1 MTLLQ
6 YVQSLQDQG
15 ATDIAAKVE
24 EWKKKNQP
32 KVEVE
37 EVEEVKTEVVPGKV
51 APVATATENATDIE
65 DTELPLEDGSLES
78 LEIEPSKQKLKNK
91 YRSGFNDVFENLFG
105 MSIEEDNQK
114 NKEYKQKQI
123 DEYLK
128 QFKPGTQE
136 RAYAYYINNIT
147 PDSTVNSEFFDQIP
161 EMIKLNENNDKIN
174 KELSNYQNSKIFGGY
189 EDRVQGIIPP
199 IGWSE
204 QKGREEAA
212 IDYSTQEGYTF
223 GDSVKERAMTKMV
236 NENFDLDNPYIYYG
250 KNQELNP
257 DGAYFSSVHFGGVD
271 KIEAL
276 EINPIDF
283 EGYII
288 KSEQGKRFEKNEKEG
303 LYNGETGALQKET
316 DLQYILLSYITDSN
330 NRYNEKIHL
339 KNIMLNPDDYK
350 DFEGKQKL
358 NKYGAY
364 GLPKAK
370 NNYTKYNPKLIN
382 EYLKETFPRRF
393 ELDKKYE
400 QEIINEYKY
409 LEEKGDWASALSNPF
424 QLIKEG
430 ASYIEKFG
438 ADTVDGFHE
447 LYNFMY
453 DVTGFDATAER
464 SRFILNER
472 KRKKAFQNNHL
483 VLLNNA
489 KTLKIDGVE
498 YAKDKDTGSIYNVD
512 VGYSVNGIKDPLEIK
527 YISDKL
533 EEDGIEKNHTGLRGM
548 ANTGINVFAQFVP
561 QIIGT
566 KGFSLL
572 GKGASLTTGSIL
584 NGFGLNVGKF
594 KKFKDIN
601 ALMGGKANDWLR
613 IPMPKAVTNDVL
625 FQGVYG
631 ASMMN
636 ENIIREGQAAGLT
649 DDEISELT
657 SYGRIMG
664 FTAYALTGNVAR
676 KGKLLDDILGNFG
689 IKAAVKGAVEGF
701 KKQGPKSFFASIEKW
716 TTNIIKNSPKFV
728 NPGFNELA
736 QEQTQQFSET
746 LINKYLN
753 TSIAPVDFLD
763 DTYTQQDFILTS
775 VLSFASGGIISN
787 LRIPSF
793 KSSKNSLENL
803 KNYQYIADNA
813 SESEKIL
820 ADMVANGTATQDEM
834 DLVLSNA
841 KAINNQS
848 SKIPTIVSSDYVLE
862 FSVMLQEIQ
871 ELEAKKKDLA
881 VAFHPEI
888 DGQIKTLEEASR
900 DLVEQAVV
908 AKTNKLTEGAKTIA
922 GQTRTEFIDAETQ
935 EEVDI
940 EIKKLQDRGGKID
953 EKNSSDYGTF
963 VTLEDGSKIIIL
975 NKESAKEDLVMT
987 TANHETGHSLLYE
1000 TFKNRPEVAI
1010 AFGKAVLLEIES
1022 NKNLT
1027 FNNDQFKIDLMRY
1040 VNDSN
1045 YSEAG
1050 VAEEIMTLLSEG
1062 LSNDWVTFNET
1073 GLTKIGDI
1081 IRKSLSALGV
1091 KVRFNK
1097 GSDIINFIRDYNQ
1110 SIESNSGLS
1119 LGMQKTALEGGKGK
1133 LTNVD
1138 KDSNQKIRENIKQS
1152 YNGKI
1157 TVLSE
1162 NGSLESIDIESFNP
1176 DSQQVLEVDDN
1187 FRSSKKRASSL
1198 ALKYKQGKITENEM
1212 NDFYNEYILIA
1223 LSPSGLA
1230 FDSRIKLDDKEAI
1243 NRDEAKSF
1251 VSELLPDIMKRW
1263 NPDKE
1268 ANISTWITANV
1279 RPKRA
1284 DFYGKEQKLDE
1295 KGKQTSTSDERL
1307 KEIASETS
1315 SQPRI
1320 ADKKTKTVD
1329 IRKFNVVKPKVEE
1342 IEKSVVIK
1350 PEQVT
1355 SLTYKNVADNYI
1367 GPIGKVLTGLSAAKI
1382 TGNET
1387 LNYGIQNN
1395 DASKLQRLFQNTQEV
1410 VDFIAAMP
1418 KFNVAT
1424 NESIIN
1430 EQGEIIDATSDA
1442 KGYSLG
1448 INPSL
1453 IKKYYKRFTDPTGK
1467 MTSKSGRSKGK
1478 TSQPNVFKLDF
1489 APTVAN
1495 ARKLQKD
1502 IGITPSGEM
1511 NVPIKGPTRTEFGTT
1526 LQGLSKMYV
1535 SNLANTIARKK
1546 AKELLKTLKTAKD
1559 PKKIIADIG
1568 AGKSDALASKKRGT
1582 RDFNTIVREAGGKAL
1597 NSKNLNVDSSKMP
1610 KIILDYLKN
1619 NPITVL
1625 DENEN
1630 DITES
1635 WTENLEKNLD
1645 RLFKSKENFKDF
1657 DEKFSEIKQKYPELN
1672 KKKIKD
1678 AITKSFFSTIK
1689 ANSDVLEYR
1698 KFVREKLFPVFPKSF
1713 FTSGTFAGAGTAGP
1727 SRNFFYYSIGDLDLD
1742 NNKFAAEDS
1751 DIAAAVTR
1759 VGYTTGSGELRKIT
1773 ESWYTNEFLTGN
1785 QDVLNKKKLIGL
1797 KKIFKVFE
1805 TLLKDKN
1812 NVPFVAALL
1821 SSTSQGMGGF
1831 VRAAAPIT
1839 FVGNNLINGI
1849 VEEHTMPASF
1859 VAKYLFEAAL
1869 NGTVDTDFKNINKN
1883 YQQGALG
1890 KLDDNK
1896 LKGFNNGVRFN
1907 YTQKMPD
1914 GWKFS
1919 DSVWNRYFN
1928 LNTASQDGGIDGRD
1942 YTMADGKTLFE
1953 TLNVTSSG
1961 LKVDVK
1967 TVSSMKRAQI
1977 SNSNISNVVNKNH
1990 NTQKQVNT
1998 LENIDKALAKGRSL
2012 NTPEKGISVFDFDD
2026 TLAKTNSKVIVT
2038 MPESTQSIT
2047 NTGDAKK
2054 VINTVYKSVIN
2065 SVANNSNINTISFSS
2080 EFNEQ
2085 SRVKLYNSLADKL
2098 SKELG
2103 WELDVFETV
2112 DSTGNTDVVTSE
2124 DFTLTKGK
2132 DAKKIKGD
2140 KNAIKF
2146 KKDVADNLKSS
2157 FNINRKTY
2165 DVSLDFIGKGDYN
2178 LEFSLRGK
2186 TKGKTYK
2193 INATE
2198 FAKQSIDLEAQ
2209 GAKFNFD
2216 EFSKV
2221 IDGKKGPLFDL
2232 AQKRKGKFGNK
2243 DIFIL
2248 TARPQLA
2255 APEIYEFLKKIG
2267 LEIPLANITGLE
2279 NGSPQAKADWIIG
2292 KAAKGYNNFY
2302 FADDAIKNVKAVKNV
2317 LEQIDVKS
2325 KVQLALASKKRTF
2338 DDIFNNIIES
2348 STGIKNYKTYSEAR
2362 AKVEGKK
2369 NNKTTFFIPP
2379 SAEDF
2384 TGLLYRMLGKGKVGD
2399 AQFQFFKD
2407 NLLDPY
2413 NRAEIAVTQAKIS
2426 AANDFK
2432 ALKKNLKTLPKKLSK
2447 QTGVGKFSFG
2457 QAVRVAI
2464 WTRQGMKIPG
2474 LSKTDANKLNA
2485 FINKN
2490 KELSMFVNELINIQ
2504 KGKPYPEPG
2513 DNWTAGTIISD
2524 ITNGINKV
2532 NRKEYLQEFIENSD
2546 IIFSD
2551 KNMNKLQ
2558 AAYGSKYIEALRD
2571 SLRRMKSGSNRPI
2584 GGSRVVNE
2592 VLDWLNNSVGTVMFL
2607 NRRSGILQ
2615 TISSVNFIDFGDN
2628 NIFKAGKAL
2637 ANQPQFWSDF
2647 MTLINSPYLVERR
2660 DGLKINVSE
2669 SEIADAVAES
2679 DNKVKAA
2686 ISYLLNKGFVFTRYA
2701 DSFAIASGGATFYR
2715 NRLEALKK
2723 KGMTEEQAK
2732 KQAFEDFRAIAETNQ
2747 QSSSPSKISQQQA
2760 SAAGRVILAFAN
2772 TPMQYARIQKRAIQ
2786 DLIAGRGDWKSNIS
2800 KITYYGIIQNLIF
2813 NALQNALFLMLFD
2826 DEDEE
2831 QESKTGRIANG
2842 MADSLLRGLGIQGA
2856 AVSAL
2861 KNVLLKIGEENKKK
2875 STKYRE
2881 AVFEAFDFSPPL
2893 DSKVRKLRSAGQTF
2907 DWNMKEI
2914 KQEGFN
2920 LNNPAYLAGG
2930 QIISSTTNIPVDRAV
2945 SDINALRQIFSNN
2958 TENWQKVALALGWST
2973 WDVGLPYYGVKKE
2986 PIDTPQTRLKNK
2998 VDLMKKE
3005 TNTKEQKQMLLDLG
3019 LSRQEIINLKYE
3031 NKRVQKIIELQKSGG
3046 VKKIKTP
3053 ESELKR
3059 QFDSIKDENKPD
3071 QVKTLL
3077 GFGLTKAEI
3086 RKLKYEK
3093 DRVEKILELMKN
3105 KK

>member
-91 YRSGFNDVFENLFG
+91 YRSGFNDVFENIFG

-250 KNQELNP
+250 KNEELNP
-257 DGAYFSSVHFGGVD
+257 DGAYFSSIHFGGVD

-303 LYNGETGALQKET
+303 LYDGETGALQKET

-370 NNYTKYNPKLIN
+370 NNYTKYSPKLIN

-453 DVTGFDATAER
+453 DLTGFDATAER
-464 SRFILNER
+464 SRFILSER

-512 VGYSVNGIKDPLEIK
+512 VGYSVNGVKDPLEIK

-533 EEDGIEKNHTGLRGM
+533 EKDGIEKNHTGLRGI

-594 KKFKDIN
+594 KNYKQIN
-601 ALMGGKANDWLR
+601 AAMGGKANDWLH

-631 ASMMN
+631 ASIMN

-664 FTAYALTGNVAR
+664 FTAYALTGNIAP
-676 KGKLLDDILGNFG
+676 KGKIFDDILGNFG
-689 IKAAVKGAVEGF
+689 VKAAVKGAMEGF

-728 NPGFNELA
+728 KPAYAELV
-736 QEQTQQFSET
+736 QENTQQFSET

-803 KNYQYIADNA
+803 KNYQYIADNV

-862 FSVMLQEIQ
+862 FSVILQEIQ

-963 VTLEDGSKIIIL
+963 VTLEDGSKVIIL

-1022 NKNLT
+1022 NENLT

-1081 IRKSLSALGV
+1081 IRRSFSALGF

-1097 GSDIINFIRDYNQ
+1097 GADIINFIRDYNQ

-1119 LGMQKTALEGGKGK
+1119 LGMQTTALEGGKGS

-1198 ALKYKQGKITENEM
+1198 ALKYKQGRITKNEM

-1251 VSELLPDIMKRW
+1251 VGELLPDIMKRW

-1329 IRKFNVVKPKVEE
+1329 IRKFNAVKPKVEK
-1342 IEKSVVIK
+1342 IEKAVVIK

-1355 SLTYKNVADNYI
+1355 FLTYKNVADNYV
-1367 GPIGKVLTGLSAAKI
+1367 GPIGEVLTGLSAAKI

-1387 LNYGIQNN
+1387 LNYGIENN

-1511 NVPIKGPTRTEFGTT
+1511 NIPIKGPARTEFGTT

-1559 PKKIIADIG
+1559 PKKIIADMG

-1597 NSKNLNVDSSKMP
+1597 NSKNLDVDSSKMP

-1619 NPITVL
+1619 NPITVF

-1635 WTENLEKNLD
+1635 WTKDLEKDID

-1672 KKKIKD
+1672 QQKVKN
-1678 AITKSFFSTIK
+1678 AITKSFFNTIK

-1698 KFVREKLFPVFPKSF
+1698 TFVREKLFPVLPKSF
-1713 FTSGTFAGAGTAGP
+1713 FTSGTFAGGGTSGP
-1727 SRNFFYYSIGDLDLD
+1727 SRNFFYYAIGDLDLD

-1785 QDVLNKKKLIGL
+1785 QDALNKKKLIGL

-1805 TLLKDKN
+1805 TLLKDKS

-1907 YTQKMPD
+1907 YTQKMPG
-1914 GWKFS
+1914 GWEFS
-1919 DSVWNRYFN
+1919 DSVWDRYFN
-1928 LNTASQDGGIDGRD
+1928 LNTASQDGGIDGKD
-1942 YTMADGKTLFE
+1942 YTMANGKTLFE

-1977 SNSNISNVVNKNH
+1977 SNSNISSVVNKNH

-2026 TLAKTNSKVIVT
+2026 TLAKTNSSVIVT
-2038 MPESTQSIT
+2038 MP
-2047 NTGDAKK
+2047 N
-2054 VINTVYKSVIN
+2054 
-2065 SVANNSNINTISFSS
+2065 
-2080 EFNEQ
+2080 
-2085 SRVKLYNSLADKL
+2085 
-2098 SKELG
+2098 
-2103 WELDVFETV
+2103 
-2112 DSTGNTDVVTSE
+2112 
-2124 DFTLTKGK
+2124 GK
-2132 DAKKIKGD
+2132 
-2140 KNAIKF
+2140 
-2146 KKDVADNLKSS
+2146 
-2157 FNINRKTY
+2157 
-2165 DVSLDFIGKGDYN
+2165 
-2178 LEFSLRGK
+2178 K
-2186 TKGKTYK
+2186 TK
-2193 INATE
+2193 IDATQ
-2198 FAKQSIDLEAQ
+2198 FAKNSIKLEEQ
-2209 GAKFNFD
+2209 GAKFDFR
-2216 EFSKV
+2216 EFNKV

-2243 DIFIL
+2243 DIFVL

-2279 NGSPQAKADWIIG
+2279 NGSPQAKADWIVS

-2504 KGKPYPEPG
+2504 KGKPYPKPG

-3031 NKRVQKIIELQKSGG
+3031 DKRVQKILELQKSGG
-3046 VKKIKTP
+3046 VKKVKTP

>member
-91 YRSGFNDVFENLFG
+91 YRSGFNDVFENIFG

-250 KNQELNP
+250 KNEELNP
-257 DGAYFSSVHFGGVD
+257 DGAYFSSIHFGGVD

-303 LYNGETGALQKET
+303 LYDGETGALQKET

-370 NNYTKYNPKLIN
+370 NNYTKYSPKLIN

-453 DVTGFDATAER
+453 DLTGFDATAER
-464 SRFILNER
+464 SRFILSER

-512 VGYSVNGIKDPLEIK
+512 VGYSVNGVKDPLEIK

-533 EEDGIEKNHTGLRGM
+533 EKDGIEKNHTGLRGI

-594 KKFKDIN
+594 KNYKQIN
-601 ALMGGKANDWLR
+601 AAMGGKANDWLH

-631 ASMMN
+631 ASIMN

-664 FTAYALTGNVAR
+664 FTAYALTGNIAP
-676 KGKLLDDILGNFG
+676 KGKIFDDILGNFG
-689 IKAAVKGAVEGF
+689 VKAAVKGAMEGF

-728 NPGFNELA
+728 KPAYAELV
-736 QEQTQQFSET
+736 QENTQQFSET

-803 KNYQYIADNA
+803 KNYQYIADNV

-862 FSVMLQEIQ
+862 FSVILQEIQ

-963 VTLEDGSKIIIL
+963 VTLEDGSKVIIL

-1138 KDSNQKIRENIKQS
+1138 KDSNQKIRENIKTS
-1152 YNGKI
+1152 VENI
-1157 TVLSE
+1157 TVFNE
-1162 NGSLESIDIESFNP
+1162 DGSLESIPIELYEKNIISNP
-1176 DSQQVLEVDDN
+1176 DSGQTKLEIDSETFVMGAKA
-1187 FRSSKKRASSL
+1187 SKKRASSL

-1243 NRDEAKSF
+1243 NRDEAVSF
-1251 VSELLPDIMKRW
+1251 VGELLPDIMKRW

-1355 SLTYKNVADNYI
+1355 SLTYKNVADNYV

-1630 DITES
+1630 DITEN
-1635 WTENLEKNLD
+1635 WTENLEKDLD

-1914 GWKFS
+1914 DWKFS
-1919 DSVWNRYFN
+1919 DSVWDRYFN

-1977 SNSNISNVVNKNH
+1977 SNSNISSVVNKNH

-2026 TLAKTNSKVIVT
+2026 TLAKTNSSVIVT
-2038 MPESTQSIT
+2038 MP
-2047 NTGDAKK
+2047 N
-2054 VINTVYKSVIN
+2054 
-2065 SVANNSNINTISFSS
+2065 
-2080 EFNEQ
+2080 
-2085 SRVKLYNSLADKL
+2085 
-2098 SKELG
+2098 
-2103 WELDVFETV
+2103 
-2112 DSTGNTDVVTSE
+2112 
-2124 DFTLTKGK
+2124 GK
-2132 DAKKIKGD
+2132 
-2140 KNAIKF
+2140 
-2146 KKDVADNLKSS
+2146 
-2157 FNINRKTY
+2157 
-2165 DVSLDFIGKGDYN
+2165 
-2178 LEFSLRGK
+2178 K
-2186 TKGKTYK
+2186 TK
-2193 INATE
+2193 IDATQ
-2198 FAKQSIDLEAQ
+2198 FAKNSIKLEEQ
-2209 GAKFNFD
+2209 GAKFDFR
-2216 EFSKV
+2216 EFNKV

-2243 DIFIL
+2243 DIFVL

-2279 NGSPQAKADWIIG
+2279 NGSPQAKADWIVS

-2504 KGKPYPEPG
+2504 KGKPYPKPG

-3031 NKRVQKIIELQKSGG
+3031 NKRVLKIIELQKSGG

>member
-91 YRSGFNDVFENLFG
+91 YRSGFNDVFEFTSG
-105 MSIEEDNQK
+105 GVSIEEYDQK
-114 NKEYKQKQI
+114 NKEYKQEQI
-123 DEYLK
+123 NEHLK
-128 QFKPGTQE
+128 KYKPGTKE
-136 RAYAYYINNIT
+136 RAYVYYVNDMA

-161 EMIKLNENNDKIN
+161 EIIKLNENNDKIN

-204 QKGREEAA
+204 QEGREEAA

-250 KNQELNP
+250 KNEELNP

-271 KIEAL
+271 KLEAL
-276 EINPIDF
+276 EINPINF

-303 LYNGETGALQKET
+303 LYDGETGALQKET

-453 DVTGFDATAER
+453 DLTGFDATAER
-464 SRFILNER
+464 SRFILSER

-512 VGYSVNGIKDPLEIK
+512 VGYSVNGVKDPLEIK

-533 EEDGIEKNHTGLRGM
+533 EKDGIEKNHTGLRGI

-594 KKFKDIN
+594 KNYKQIN
-601 ALMGGKANDWLR
+601 AAMGGKANDWLH

-631 ASMMN
+631 ASIMN

-664 FTAYALTGNVAR
+664 FTAYALTGNIAP
-676 KGKLLDDILGNFG
+676 KGKIFDDILGNFG
-689 IKAAVKGAVEGF
+689 VKAAVKGAMEGF

-728 NPGFNELA
+728 KPAYAELV
-736 QEQTQQFSET
+736 QENTQQFSET

-803 KNYQYIADNA
+803 KNYQYIADNV

-862 FSVMLQEIQ
+862 FSVILQEIQ

-963 VTLEDGSKIIIL
+963 VTLEDGSKVIIL

-1138 KDSNQKIRENIKQS
+1138 KDSNQKIRENIKTS
-1152 YNGKI
+1152 VENI
-1157 TVLSE
+1157 TVFNE
-1162 NGSLESIDIESFNP
+1162 DGSLESIPIELYEKNIISNP
-1176 DSQQVLEVDDN
+1176 DSGQTKLEIDSETFVMGAKA
-1187 FRSSKKRASSL
+1187 SKKRASSL

-1243 NRDEAKSF
+1243 NRDEAVSF
-1251 VSELLPDIMKRW
+1251 VGELLPDIMKRW

-1355 SLTYKNVADNYI
+1355 SLTYKNVADNYV

-1630 DITES
+1630 NITEN
-1635 WTENLEKNLD
+1635 WTENLEKDLD

-1698 KFVREKLFPVFPKSF
+1698 EFVREKLFPVFPKSF

-1812 NVPFVAALL
+1812 NIPFVAALL

-1919 DSVWNRYFN
+1919 DSVWDRYFN

-1977 SNSNISNVVNKNH
+1977 HNSNTSNIVNKNN

-2026 TLAKTNSKVIVT
+2026 TLAKTNSSVIVT
-2038 MPESTQSIT
+2038 MP
-2047 NTGDAKK
+2047 N
-2054 VINTVYKSVIN
+2054 
-2065 SVANNSNINTISFSS
+2065 
-2080 EFNEQ
+2080 
-2085 SRVKLYNSLADKL
+2085 
-2098 SKELG
+2098 
-2103 WELDVFETV
+2103 
-2112 DSTGNTDVVTSE
+2112 
-2124 DFTLTKGK
+2124 GK
-2132 DAKKIKGD
+2132 
-2140 KNAIKF
+2140 
-2146 KKDVADNLKSS
+2146 
-2157 FNINRKTY
+2157 
-2165 DVSLDFIGKGDYN
+2165 
-2178 LEFSLRGK
+2178 K
-2186 TKGKTYK
+2186 TK
-2193 INATE
+2193 IDATQ
-2198 FAKQSIDLEAQ
+2198 FAKNSIKLEEQ
-2209 GAKFNFD
+2209 GAKFDFR
-2216 EFSKV
+2216 EFNKV

-2243 DIFIL
+2243 DIFVL

-2279 NGSPQAKADWIIG
+2279 NGSPQAKADWIVS

-2504 KGKPYPEPG
+2504 KGKPYPKPG

-3005 TNTKEQKQMLLDLG
+3005 TNTKEQKQILLDLG

-3031 NKRVQKIIELQKSGG
+3031 NKRVLKIIELQKSGG

>member
-91 YRSGFNDVFENLFG
+91 YRSGFNDVFEFTSGG
-105 MSIEEDNQK
+105 MSIEEYDQK
-114 NKEYKQKQI
+114 NKEYKQEQLN
-123 DEYLK
+123 EHLK
-128 QFKPGTQE
+128 QYKPGTKK

-147 PDSTVNSEFFDQIP
+147 PDSTINSEFFDQIP
-161 EMIKLNENNDKIN
+161 EIIKLNENNDKIN

-204 QKGREEAA
+204 QEGREEAA

-250 KNQELNP
+250 KNEELNP

-271 KIEAL
+271 KLEAL
-276 EINPIDF
+276 EINPINF

-288 KSEQGKRFEKNEKEG
+288 KSEQGKRFEKNEKDG
-303 LYNGETGALQKET
+303 LYDGETGALQKET

-664 FTAYALTGNVAR
+664 FTAYALTGNIAR

-716 TTNIIKNSPKFV
+716 TTNVIKNSPKFV
-728 NPGFNELA
+728 NPGLNELA

-803 KNYQYIADNA
+803 KNYQYIADNV

-834 DLVLSNA
+834 DLVLFNA

-922 GQTRTEFIDAETQ
+922 GQTRTEFIDADTQ
-935 EEVDI
+935 DEVDI

-963 VTLEDGSKIIIL
+963 VTLEDGSKVIIL

-1062 LSNDWVTFNET
+1062 LSNNWVTFNET

-1091 KVRFNK
+1091 KVRFNE
-1097 GSDIINFIRDYNQ
+1097 GSDIINFIRDYNE

-1138 KDSNQKIRENIKQS
+1138 KDSNQKIRENIKTS
-1152 YNGKI
+1152 VENI
-1157 TVLSE
+1157 TVFNE
-1162 NGSLESIDIESFNP
+1162 DGSLESIPIELYEKNIISKP
-1176 DSQQVLEVDDN
+1176 DSGQTKLEIDSETFVMGAKA
-1187 FRSSKKRASSL
+1187 SKKRASSL
-1198 ALKYKQGKITENEM
+1198 ALKYKQGKITKNEM

-1243 NRDEAKSF
+1243 NRNEAVSF
-1251 VSELLPDIMKRW
+1251 VGELLPDIMKRW

-1355 SLTYKNVADNYI
+1355 SLTYKNVADNYV

-1619 NPITVL
+1619 NPITVF

-1635 WTENLEKNLD
+1635 WTENLEKDLD

-1896 LKGFNNGVRFN
+1896 LKGFNNSVRFN

-1914 GWKFS
+1914 DWKFS
-1919 DSVWNRYFN
+1919 DSVWDRYFN

-1977 SNSNISNVVNKNH
+1977 HNSNTSNIVNKNN

-2026 TLAKTNSKVIVT
+2026 TLAKTNSSVIVT
-2038 MPESTQSIT
+2038 MP
-2047 NTGDAKK
+2047 N
-2054 VINTVYKSVIN
+2054 
-2065 SVANNSNINTISFSS
+2065 
-2080 EFNEQ
+2080 
-2085 SRVKLYNSLADKL
+2085 
-2098 SKELG
+2098 
-2103 WELDVFETV
+2103 
-2112 DSTGNTDVVTSE
+2112 
-2124 DFTLTKGK
+2124 GK
-2132 DAKKIKGD
+2132 
-2140 KNAIKF
+2140 
-2146 KKDVADNLKSS
+2146 
-2157 FNINRKTY
+2157 
-2165 DVSLDFIGKGDYN
+2165 
-2178 LEFSLRGK
+2178 K
-2186 TKGKTYK
+2186 TK
-2193 INATE
+2193 IDATQ
-2198 FAKQSIDLEAQ
+2198 FAKNSIKLEEQ
-2209 GAKFNFD
+2209 GAKFDFR
-2216 EFSKV
+2216 EFNKV

-2243 DIFIL
+2243 DIFVL

-2279 NGSPQAKADWIIG
+2279 NGSPQAKADWIVS

-2504 KGKPYPEPG
+2504 KGKSYPKPG

-3031 NKRVQKIIELQKSGG
+3031 NKRVLKIIELQKSGG

>member
-91 YRSGFNDVFENLFG
+91 YRSGFNDVFENIFG

-250 KNQELNP
+250 KNEELNP
-257 DGAYFSSVHFGGVD
+257 DGAYFSSIHFGGVD

-303 LYNGETGALQKET
+303 LYDGETGALQKET

-370 NNYTKYNPKLIN
+370 NNYTKYSPKLIN

-453 DVTGFDATAER
+453 DLTGFDATAER
-464 SRFILNER
+464 SRFILSER

-512 VGYSVNGIKDPLEIK
+512 VGYSVNGVKDPLEIK

-533 EEDGIEKNHTGLRGM
+533 EKDGIEKNHTGLRGI

-594 KKFKDIN
+594 KNYKQIN
-601 ALMGGKANDWLR
+601 AAMGGKANDWLH

-631 ASMMN
+631 ASIMN

-664 FTAYALTGNVAR
+664 FTAYALTGNIAP
-676 KGKLLDDILGNFG
+676 KGKIFDDILGNFG
-689 IKAAVKGAVEGF
+689 VKAAVKGAMEGF

-728 NPGFNELA
+728 KPAYAELV
-736 QEQTQQFSET
+736 QENTQQFSET

-803 KNYQYIADNA
+803 KNYQYIADNV

-862 FSVMLQEIQ
+862 FSVILQEIQ

-963 VTLEDGSKIIIL
+963 VTLEDGSKVIIL

-1138 KDSNQKIRENIKQS
+1138 KDSNQKIRENIKTS
-1152 YNGKI
+1152 VENI
-1157 TVLSE
+1157 TVFNE
-1162 NGSLESIDIESFNP
+1162 DGSLESIPIELYEKNIISNP
-1176 DSQQVLEVDDN
+1176 DSGQTKLEIDSETFVMGAKA
-1187 FRSSKKRASSL
+1187 SKKRASSL

-1251 VSELLPDIMKRW
+1251 VGELLPDIMKRW

-1355 SLTYKNVADNYI
+1355 SLTYKNVADNYV

-1630 DITES
+1630 DITEN
-1635 WTENLEKNLD
+1635 WTENLEKDLD

-1785 QDVLNKKKLIGL
+1785 QDALNKKKLIGL

-1914 GWKFS
+1914 DWKFS
-1919 DSVWNRYFN
+1919 DSVWDRYFN

-1977 SNSNISNVVNKNH
+1977 SNSNISSVVNKNH

-2026 TLAKTNSKVIVT
+2026 TLAKTNSSVIVT
-2038 MPESTQSIT
+2038 MP
-2047 NTGDAKK
+2047 N
-2054 VINTVYKSVIN
+2054 
-2065 SVANNSNINTISFSS
+2065 
-2080 EFNEQ
+2080 
-2085 SRVKLYNSLADKL
+2085 
-2098 SKELG
+2098 
-2103 WELDVFETV
+2103 
-2112 DSTGNTDVVTSE
+2112 
-2124 DFTLTKGK
+2124 GK
-2132 DAKKIKGD
+2132 
-2140 KNAIKF
+2140 
-2146 KKDVADNLKSS
+2146 
-2157 FNINRKTY
+2157 
-2165 DVSLDFIGKGDYN
+2165 
-2178 LEFSLRGK
+2178 K
-2186 TKGKTYK
+2186 TK
-2193 INATE
+2193 IDATQ
-2198 FAKQSIDLEAQ
+2198 FAKNSIKLEEQ
-2209 GAKFNFD
+2209 GAKFDFR
-2216 EFSKV
+2216 EFNKV

-2243 DIFIL
+2243 DIFVL

-2279 NGSPQAKADWIIG
+2279 NGSPQAKADWIVS

-2504 KGKPYPEPG
+2504 KGKPYPKPG

-3031 NKRVQKIIELQKSGG
+3031 DKRVQKILELQKSGG
-3046 VKKIKTP
+3046 VKKVKTP